1 MNDRSLFG
9 LTQFLHDIKDMD
21 MDVDDVRDV
30 LQYYRQFDDPIE
42 AFRENQRKLEE
53 NMKIDEERKAKEKE
67 SSRFGSSSYGIS
79 SFASRFRR

>member
-1 MNDRSLFG
+1 MNNKTRLGFN
-9 LTQFLHDIKDMD
+9 
-21 MDVDDVRDV
+21 
-30 LQYYRQFDDPIE
+30 QYNLY
-42 AFRENQRKLEE
+42 RENQRKLEE

>member
-42 AFRENQRKLEE
+42 AFR
-53 NMKIDEERKAKEKE
+53 
-67 SSRFGSSSYGIS
+67 
-79 SFASRFRR
+79 